1 MFRNYVN
8 ESLDLNQYNQL
19 MKKSPENQKYC
30 IKNLWIQKNFMTEK
44 QIVKNALI
52 I

>member
-30 IKNLWIQKNFMTEK
+30 NRIFDIFKRRIFDRDSSIKKI
-44 QIVKNALI
+44 
-52 I
+52 